1 MPQDFISATNIG
13 TPENEG
19 LTLATAV
26 NPRNCSI
33 KQIEALLVADMA
45 GRAIELLLI
54 GESHGDEGDVEEA
67 TVNARE
73 LNLAAKKKGMEAA
86 TRKNAKKALDR
97 AINEVIDESTEAA
110 KEFLEANW
118 SAIERFAIVL
128 HERKTINAD
137 EAEEILGYY
146 L

>member
-1 MPQDFISATNIG
+1 MPRAKGIKGWQQKKARFYKGIERARDIGESTPALVAGHEAAHSVAVIKQKHMPQDFISATNIG

-73 LNLAAKKKGMEAA
+73 
-86 TRKNAKKALDR
+86 
-97 AINEVIDESTEAA
+97 V
-110 KEFLEANW
+110 
-118 SAIERFAIVL
+118 
-128 HERKTINAD
+128 
-137 EAEEILGYY
+137 
-146 L
+146 